1 LGLREPGAC
10 GLSPAVIKVKE
21 HVVQVLVLVADRF
34 NLVEVRRNIRNL
46 VKVLWTD
53 LANVQINYMA
63 IVGIDFVE
71 LFRVQRVSVNPV
83 LNMNMLMWQ
92 NH

>member
-1 LGLREPGAC
+1 LGLREPGTG
-10 GLSPAVIKVKE
+10 GLSPAVVKVKE

-53 LANVQINYMA
+53 LANVQINHMA

-71 LFRVQRVSVNPV
+71 LFRVQ
-83 LNMNMLMWQ
+83 
-92 NH
+92 

>member
-1 LGLREPGAC
+1 M
-10 GLSPAVIKVKE
+10 
-21 HVVQVLVLVADRF
+21 
-34 NLVEVRRNIRNL
+34 VEVRRNIRNL

-53 LANVQINYMA
+53 LANVQINHMA

-83 LNMNMLMWQ
+83 LYMNMLMW
-92 NH
+92 

>member
-1 LGLREPGAC
+1 M
-10 GLSPAVIKVKE
+10 VKVKE

-53 LANVQINYMA
+53 LANVQINHMA
-63 IVGIDFVE
+63 IVGIDLVE
-71 LFRVQRVSVNPV
+71 LFRVQ
-83 LNMNMLMWQ
+83 
-92 NH
+92 

>member
-1 LGLREPGAC
+1 M
-10 GLSPAVIKVKE
+10 IKVKE

-53 LANVQINYMA
+53 LANVQINHMA
-63 IVGIDFVE
+63 IVGIDLVE
-71 LFRVQRVSVNPV
+71 LFRVQ
-83 LNMNMLMWQ
+83 
-92 NH
+92 

>member
-1 LGLREPGAC
+1 M
-10 GLSPAVIKVKE
+10 
-21 HVVQVLVLVADRF
+21 
-34 NLVEVRRNIRNL
+34 VEVRRNIRNL

-63 IVGIDFVE
+63 IVGIDVVE

>member
-53 LANVQINYMA
+53 LANVQINHMA

-71 LFRVQRVSVNPV
+71 LFRVQ
-83 LNMNMLMWQ
+83 
-92 NH
+92 